1 MAVVKSLKNNKH
13 KKIWTKTYASIRV
26 NTPSLRVFKSVSKK
40 SSKKPFVWNNTRNL
54 NFKRSSYKSLY
65 TLTNLFMLLTSFTLS
80 HLVNVYIY
88 FYIYNITL
96 ITTFWIILTVISKQF
111 LTLQSFNNFS
121 FNSYYLFLLTLLL
134 FSMAG
139 VPPFLGFFSKL
150 LVFVNNVNND
160 FFLLYTLLFIVL
172 FIGLYFYIQNIRF
185 LHSTNYATMNFTYL
199 NNERVLLVFS
209 YFTIWVTSF
218 LVLGAIAINDIDL
231 FFQWLFV

>member
-13 KKIWTKTYASIRV
+13 KKIWTKIYSSTKGS
-26 NTPSLRVFKSVSKK
+26 TTSLVIHRSTSKK
-40 SSKKPFVWNNTRNL
+40 SPKKPFVWYKTINL
-54 NFKRSSYKSLY
+54 TSKKSFY
-65 TLTNLFMLLTSFTLS
+65 QSTLNLIHILVLLTSFTLS

-96 ITTFWIILTVISKQF
+96 VTTFWIILTVISKQF

-121 FNSYYLFLLTLLL
+121 FNSYYVFLLTLLL

-160 FFLLYTLLFIVL
+160 FFLLYSLLFIIL
-172 FIGLYFYIQNIRF
+172 FVGLYFYIQNIRF
-185 LHSTNYATMNFTYL
+185 LHSTNYSTMNFTYL
-199 NNERVLLVFS
+199 INERVSLVFN
-209 YFTIWVTSF
+209 YFTIWVTTF
-218 LVLGAIAINDIDL
+218 LVLGSIAINDIDL